1 MAATLESKGDI
12 ESICQAGA
20 LTAGSSAELVFRSWD
35 DVSPPFT
42 LKIRDPSGKTVV
54 DRVLR
59 ELPTGRPQSAPPIT
73 FTVSVAGPYRI
84 LIKELYGRASGEA
97 TLNVT

>member
-1 MAATLESKGDI
+1 VAATLESKGDI
-12 ESICQAGA
+12 ESICKTGA

-35 DVSPPFT
+35 DVTPPFT
-42 LKIRDPSGKTVV
+42 LKVKDPSGKTVV

-59 ELPTGRPQSAPPIT
+59 ELPTGQPQSAPPIS
-73 FTVSVAGPYRI
+73 FTVSVAGTYKI
-84 LIKELYGRASGEA
+84 HIKELYGGASGEA